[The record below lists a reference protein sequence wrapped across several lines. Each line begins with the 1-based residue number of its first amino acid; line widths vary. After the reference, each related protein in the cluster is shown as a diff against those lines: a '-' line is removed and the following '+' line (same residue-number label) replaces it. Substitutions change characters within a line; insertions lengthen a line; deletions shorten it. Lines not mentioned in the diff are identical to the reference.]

1 MENFEFFSPTKV
13 IFGKD
18 TVSRIGDE
26 VRCHGYRRVLMI
38 AGGGSIKG
46 NGVYDATVQSL
57 KTAGVE
63 MVEFWGVR
71 PNPVLS
77 TVYAAIQMA
86 RETQVDAIL
95 AVGGGSVVDSAKAV
109 AGGFYLKDIWEAFE
123 NKVLIEKALPLFV
136 ILTLSATGSEMNAF
150 AVVTKTE
157 ENKKWAVGS
166 PALFPVVSVIDP
178 SVQVRLPWH
187 QTVNGGVDAL
197 SHIMEFYFL
206 GSVEE
211 TTIAI
216 DECLLRTIIRTLDRL
231 QADPG
236 DYDSRANLAW
246 AATLA
251 LNGISGAALQGGD
264 WATHMIEH
272 GLSALHPEVAHATGL
287 GILFPA
293 WIQHVQDCNL
303 RQFQRWAERVWET
316 ASVEE
321 GLIRLRDTLKRWK
334 APISLREV
342 GVKREEIKTI
352 ADNVMLRAPLGRLK
366 NLDQQDVEAILEL
379 AW

>member
-1 MENFEFFSPTKV
+1 MENFEFFSPTRV
-13 IFGKD
+13 IFGKG
-18 TVSRIGDE
+18 TISRIGDE
-26 VRCHGYRRVLMI
+26 VSRHGCRRVLMI

-46 NGVYDATVQSL
+46 NGVYDRTVQSL
-57 KTAGVE
+57 KSAGIE
-63 MVEFWGVR
+63 IVEFWGVR

-86 RETQVDAIL
+86 RETQVEAIL

-123 NKVLIEKALPLFV
+123 NKVIIETALPLFV

-150 AVVTKTE
+150 AVVTKE
-157 ENKKWAVGS
+157 EGNKKWAVGS
-166 PALFPVVSVIDP
+166 PVLFPVISIIDP
-178 SVQVRLPWH
+178 SVQIGLPWP

-206 GSVEE
+206 GRVEE
-211 TTIAI
+211 TTIAL
-216 DECLLRTIIRTLDRL
+216 DESLMKTIIRTLDRL

-236 DYDSRANLAW
+236 DYDNRANLAW

-251 LNGISGAALQGGD
+251 LNGVSGAALQEGD

-293 WIQHVQDCNL
+293 WIQHVEYCNPL
-303 RQFQRWAERVWET
+303 QFRRWAERVWET

-321 GLIRLRDTLKRWK
+321 GLIRMKNTLKRWK
-334 APISLREV
+334 APTALSEV
-342 GVKREEIKTI
+342 GVKRDEIKSI
-352 ADNVMLRAPLGRLK
+352 ADNVMLRAPLGKLK
-366 NLDQQDVEAILEL
+366 SLSRQDVEAILEL